1 SVDIHSQLASI
12 IERFAKGALV
22 EMTRI
27 IDKDSALLR
36 AEIARRQMDVEA
48 LLCKLQYAESEL
60 RSARQAAA
68 TRQSA
73 PNRRSVAVQ
82 VTISAALQAI
92 SKMFFC
98 LTTDCK
104 ETHTNVHLDD
114 TSVHSSDS
122 KPEERAELFQV
133 KEERTEL
140 KPWDNADDSCLLGG
154 GAKCIQYIGRRF
166 HCLCRLRNVLYSA
179 GLNEAKPGVIWD
191 SADLEDFTMRP
202 EATQD
207 TTNTVPEP
215 HSTNTSPNSR
225 EDNATQ
231 YQYQQST
238 ECDFVQQR
246 PNRFTNANTA
256 ALPPISEQ
264 RVDGAGEKSSR
275 CDQCGKTFTTRFY
288 LKIHQRIHTGERPYT
303 CLQCGKRFYCNSH
316 LISHQRCH
324 TGEKPYSCEEC
335 GKSYSHL
342 NSLKLH
348 QRSHNEEEICNY
360 W

>member
-1 SVDIHSQLASI
+1 MSSVDIHSQLASI

-22 EMTRI
+22 EMTKV

-36 AEIARRQMDVEA
+36 AEIARRQMEVEA
-48 LLCKLQYAESEL
+48 LLCKLQYAENEL

-73 PNRRSVAVQ
+73 ANRRSVAVQ
-82 VTISAALQAI
+82 VTITAALQEPN
-92 SKMFFC
+92 
-98 LTTDCK
+98 D
-104 ETHTNVHLDD
+104 THTD
-114 TSVHSSDS
+114 TRMDASSNAKENS
-122 KPEERAELFQV
+122 AEAFQV

-140 KPWDNADDSCLLGG
+140 KPWDSADEIEETRVCWEEERHAS
-154 GAKCIQYIGRRF
+154 
-166 HCLCRLRNVLYSA
+166 NTSEE
-179 GLNEAKPGVIWD
+179 GLHDAKPSVIWD
-191 SADLEDFTMRP
+191 SPELEDFNMRT
-202 EATQD
+202 ETSQD
-207 TTNTVPEP
+207 TTNADHAH
-215 HSTNTSPNSR
+215 HSTNASPNPR
-225 EDNATQ
+225 EENTVH
-231 YQYQQST
+231 YQYQQTTDSDAGQHRLSRLT
-238 ECDFVQQR
+238 
-246 PNRFTNANTA
+246 NINANA
-256 ALPPISEQ
+256 AAHNLASEH
-264 RVDGAGEKSSR
+264 RGDGVGTGEKSSR
-275 CDQCGKTFTTRFY
+275 CAQCGKTFTTRFY

-348 QRSHNEEEICNY
+348 QRSHTEEEVCNF

>member
-1 SVDIHSQLASI
+1 MSVDIHSQLASI

-82 VTISAALQAI
+82 VTISAALQ
-92 SKMFFC
+92 
-98 LTTDCK
+98 DCK

-140 KPWDNADDSCLLGG
+140 KPWDNADEIEETRVCWEEEQNASNTSGE
-154 GAKCIQYIGRRF
+154 
-166 HCLCRLRNVLYSA
+166 